1 MDDVVTYLINGLTT
15 DLVDGHTI
23 VEIGGPQVLT
33 YREMIEVVAQR
44 RGRDPLIVGVP
55 FLTPRLSSYWCGLTT
70 SVPSALAR
78 PLIEGMSTPMVAD
91 LTEAKKRFPDVHPVA
106 FIEALERASTVE
118 PTSNA

>member
-1 MDDVVTYLINGLTT
+1 
-15 DLVDGHTI
+15 
-23 VEIGGPQVLT
+23 
-33 YREMIEVVAQR
+33 VVARR

-91 LTEAKKRFPDVHPVA
+91 LTEAAKRFPDVHPIA
-106 FIEALERASTVE
+106 FTEALERASTE
-118 PTSNA
+118 ESSSNHDPGSE